1 MLLLCYTGSDQEIR
15 KIWSERN
22 INHAFVSYQLTS
34 VSVQRK
40 KNFWNEAMDTIF
52 TFNAQK
58 AKGAM
63 VKSKLRP
70 GQKQLRLYY

>member
-1 MLLLCYTGSDQEIR
+1 
-15 KIWSERN
+15 
-22 INHAFVSYQLTS
+22 
-34 VSVQRK
+34 
-40 KNFWNEAMDTIF
+40 MDTTF

>member
-1 MLLLCYTGSDQEIR
+1 MLHRFWSGDQEIR

-40 KNFWNEAMDTIF
+40 KNFWNEAIDTTF